1 MFGSKTTKTPLGIFC
16 DQLITFFQE
25 LSDTYPDEKDIRM
38 ALEAI
43 EGARKINPRLVLDM
57 FNDYVTKPLSDPI
70 MKEDEQVV
78 INYAKEKINSQFNEI
93 SPSLIIFDRHW
104 SQMTSA
110 NQKVIWQWLKTLIVL
125 ASRV

>member
-1 MFGSKTTKTPLGIFC
+1 
-16 DQLITFFQE
+16 
-25 LSDTYPDEKDIRM
+25 M